1 MYLVRSLRTF
11 IGTNAER
18 TAAGLESFLP
28 GDEYIETDTSLV
40 YIHNGMAWLL
50 NSSAGSPGGSDTQI
64 QFNDDGVFGGAS
76 SLIYDKIL
84 GDFRILG
91 DGNSHL
97 FMLDYS
103 TNSIG
108 FGTNGAFG
116 TIA

>member
-76 SLIYDKIL
+76 GLVWND
-84 GDFRILG
+84 
-91 DGNSHL
+91 
-97 FMLDYS
+97 
-103 TNSIG
+103 SIN
-108 FGTNGAFG
+108 TL
-116 TIA
+116 TH